1 MPKKERPLGLKT
13 KIEKRLMTLYWK
25 SSSTRAVNIRSRL
38 KSRKREDLLSLFQMS
53 RESARRR
60 LRNLC
65 LGIMKSLDLSENDNK
80 R

>member
-13 KIEKRLMTLYWK
+13 KIEKRSMTLYWK